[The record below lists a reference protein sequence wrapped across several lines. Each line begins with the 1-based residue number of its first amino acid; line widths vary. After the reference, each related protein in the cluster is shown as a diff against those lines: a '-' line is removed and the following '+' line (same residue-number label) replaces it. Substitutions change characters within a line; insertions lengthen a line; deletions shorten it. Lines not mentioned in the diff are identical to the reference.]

1 MLEKPITRDKG
12 ASFLRVFGILEA
24 VVSSN
29 SPLTAAQISRIV
41 GLPAATTHRLCKMLL
56 EERLLQYEID
66 GRRLL
71 GGPRLFELA
80 GKIFSGSHFDLDRR
94 AIMESLVDQ
103 VGETCNI
110 SVPDGARMIYAER
123 VESNWPL
130 RLQLPAGT
138 HVPMHCTASGKL
150 YLSYL
155 DPEMSGRVLESLELN
170 KYTRRSIISVE
181 KLRGE
186 LSKIR
191 KRGYST
197 DNEEFIEGL
206 VAIAVPIFDPSG
218 RFCAGLALHGPKLRI
233 KMKDALERLPALKK
247 AADQIARLMRRDVSP
262 G

>member
-1 MLEKPITRDKG
+1 MENRPVTRDKG
-12 ASFLRVFGILEA
+12 ASFLRVFAILEA
-24 VVSSN
+24 VVSAN

-41 GLPAATTHRLCKMLL
+41 GLPAATTHRLCKILL
-56 EERLLQYEID
+56 EERLLQHEID
-66 GRRLL
+66 GKRLL

-80 GKIFSGSHFDLDRR
+80 GQVFSGSHFDLDRR
-94 AIMESLVDQ
+94 AILESLVDD

-123 VESNWPL
+123 VESHWPL
-130 RLQLPAGT
+130 RLQLPTGT

-150 YLSYL
+150 YLSQL
-155 DPEMSGRVLESLELN
+155 EPDMIDRVLESLDLN
-170 KYTRRSIISVE
+170 KYTRRSVVSVP
-181 KLRGE
+181 KLKAE

-191 KRGYST
+191 KRGYAT

-233 KMKDALERLPALKK
+233 KLKDALARLPALKN
-247 AADQIARLMRRDVSP
+247 AADQISRLMRRDRS
-262 G
+262 

>member
-1 MLEKPITRDKG
+1 MADKPVTRDKG
-12 ASFLRVFGILEA
+12 TSFLRVFAIIEA
-24 VVSSN
+24 VVRSN
-29 SPLTAAQISRIV
+29 APLTAAEISRIV

-66 GRRLL
+66 GKRLIS
-71 GGPRLFELA
+71 GPRLFEFA
-80 GKIFSGSHFDLDRR
+80 GQIFSGSHFDLDRR
-94 AIMESLVDQ
+94 AILESLVEQ

-150 YLSYL
+150 YLSHL
-155 DPEMSGRVLESLELN
+155 DPEMMGRVLEGLEMS
-170 KYTRRSIISVE
+170 KYTRKSIVSID
-181 KLRGE
+181 KLTAE
-186 LSKIR
+186 LIKIR
-191 KRGYST
+191 KRGYAT

-206 VAIAVPIFDPSG
+206 VAVAVPILDPGG

-233 KMKDALERLPALKK
+233 KMKDAIERLPALQN
-247 AADQIARLMRRDVSP
+247 AADQIARLMRREHSQ
-262 G
+262 